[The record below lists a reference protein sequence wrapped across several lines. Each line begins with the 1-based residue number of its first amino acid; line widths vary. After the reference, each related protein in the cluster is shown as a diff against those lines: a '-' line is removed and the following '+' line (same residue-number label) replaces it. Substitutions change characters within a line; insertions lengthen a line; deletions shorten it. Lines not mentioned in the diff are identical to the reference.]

1 MLNIDGKR
9 MKKNI
14 KLLKKNIFIVE
25 EICYGDLIYYVLK
38 EVHCIQVQCNVHVVC
53 IMHCYLQCMLLLC
66 LHIQLNLLF
75 IVSLIVILIVIFC
88 YQCTGA
94 MYIVNSCLL
103 FSVENKFMYK
113 EKYIRN
119 SCLSSL
125 RYFCILSTNS
135 QHKLKENSQGKCVEV
150 VEGKGETDYHCFFG
164 EGGREESA
172 TLYKK
177 YIYIFTKEKFP
188 LKPKA
193 KLFVE

>member
-1 MLNIDGKR
+1 MGIWFTKYTKGSTLYTSTVQCTCR
-9 MKKNI
+9 MHHA
-14 KLLKKNIFIVE
+14 LLSSMHAVAMFTHLAKPS
-25 EICYGDLIYYVLK
+25 
-38 EVHCIQVQCNVHVVC
+38 VHCI
-53 IMHCYLQCMLLLC
+53 
-66 LHIQLNLLF
+66 LNCT
-75 IVSLIVILIVIFC
+75 IVIFC